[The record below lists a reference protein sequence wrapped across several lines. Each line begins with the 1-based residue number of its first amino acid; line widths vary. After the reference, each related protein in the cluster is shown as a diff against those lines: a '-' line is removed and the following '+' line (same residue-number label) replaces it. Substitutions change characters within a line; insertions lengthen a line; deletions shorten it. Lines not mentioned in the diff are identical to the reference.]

1 MQRTS
6 SKKGYVEERIESCRK
21 IEQELAIPL
30 FDEWYKDIG
39 LLSCHKDSTSK
50 IYFSS
55 EGLSLYNK
63 FHQFRFHRHKDKI
76 LKFWFVNSG
85 IDFYEYEIEGFIEQY
100 EHDLKLAYYMD
111 LLLSIMTLGLH
122 RVIIPR
128 WIKWRDRRNEKELEE
143 LKMRIANWKLV
154 IK

>member
-1 MQRTS
+1 
-6 SKKGYVEERIESCRK
+6 
-21 IEQELAIPL
+21 
-30 FDEWYKDIG
+30 
-39 LLSCHKDSTSK
+39 
-50 IYFSS
+50 
-55 EGLSLYNK
+55 
-63 FHQFRFHRHKDKI
+63 

-143 LKMRIANWKLV
+143 HKMRIANWKLV